1 MNSLISSPRA
11 FFAACFIALP
21 LSTLLAPPATAQLAV
36 YDPANH
42 IENILQAIRAL
53 EELDNQVEQMSHE
66 IEMIERM
73 SRDLETL
80 PVNVAHAL
88 IRDRMTRI
96 SEILRRAEGI
106 AFDVDDVE
114 RLYDEAY
121 PQSYGAA
128 SPSSADMF
136 QDALARWEQSRT
148 AHRDVVRLAAE
159 AHAGMIANNDAL
171 SRLVGDSQGA
181 AGNLQALQAGNQLAA
196 LSADQ
201 LIQIEALMA
210 AHYRATS
217 LDEAR
222 RLAEAERGRT
232 RLKSFLGD

>member
-1 MNSLISSPRA
+1 MKHRISPRMLM
-11 FFAACFIALP
+11 AACLFASP
-21 LSTLLAPPATAQLAV
+21 LSTLIAPPAKAQLAV

-42 IENILQAIRAL
+42 VENILQAVRAL

-66 IEMIERM
+66 IKMIEHM
-73 SRDLETL
+73 ARDLETL

-96 SEILRRAEGI
+96 SEVLRKAEGI
-106 AFDVDDVE
+106 AFNVDNVE

-128 SPSSADMF
+128 PPSSTDLY

-159 AHAGMIANNDAL
+159 ANAGMIANNDAL
-171 SRLVGDSQGA
+171 SQLIDDSQGA

-196 LSADQ
+196 MSADQ

-210 AHYRATS
+210 AHYRAIS

-222 RLAEAERGRT
+222 RLAEAERGRA